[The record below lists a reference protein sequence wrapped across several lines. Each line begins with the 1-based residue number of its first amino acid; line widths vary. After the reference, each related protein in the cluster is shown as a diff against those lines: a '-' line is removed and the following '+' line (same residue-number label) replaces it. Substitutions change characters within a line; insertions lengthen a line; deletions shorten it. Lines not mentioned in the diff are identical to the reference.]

1 MFIWRKRIL
10 LTKQFARCTFT
21 RIQSYG
27 AVHGYWLLV
36 TGSLL
41 WGGSSS
47 KKNQHNFHAF
57 RFGIQDGSNVCALR
71 STLCE
76 FRDADKHSISF
87 VSRGLKTHVFH
98 NLYDDADTLCIW
110 AQSCYQAH
118 GSFLSI
124 ISIYLMGSAV
134 NRTRCSA
141 RIKIYA
147 DLQFFQKKCIL
158 FSILGSFFN

>member
-1 MFIWRKRIL
+1 MV
-10 LTKQFARCTFT
+10 T
-21 RIQSYG
+21 
-27 AVHGYWLLV
+27 GYSLLV
-36 TGSLL
+36 HFYGVAVAA
-41 WGGSSS
+41 